1 MKETLRV
8 FIVGMIMGAAEVV
21 PGVSG
26 GTIAFV
32 TGIYERL
39 VSAIQRFNPMLVR
52 DVVRDGFLTT
62 WKDVDGNFLLSLFAG
77 MVISILSLAS
87 GVSYL
92 LDQYPI
98 FIWSF
103 FFGLVIASVVLVKKQ
118 ISRLGWDIGLIVLI
132 GALFGLM
139 VSNLVPIELEPAPVY
154 LFLGGAV
161 AVCAWILPGL
171 SGSFIL
177 LMLGLYRFVLEAI
190 KDLDLMVLLVL
201 GLGCGIGIV
210 SFAGLLK
217 RLLQFYH
224 DEVLALLTGFMLGS
238 LVKLWPWQ
246 HTLSYQ
252 LKPDGSQIPLLQDP
266 VSPFAYTGITG
277 HSPELAIALIGLLM
291 GCIGVLGLD
300 LLARMESKDTSK
312 SDNH

>member
-1 MKETLRV
+1 MKEALRV

-62 WKDVDGNFLLSLFAG
+62 WKNVDGNFLLSLFAG

-177 LMLGLYRFVLEAI
+177 LMLDI
-190 KDLDLMVLLVL
+190 W
-201 GLGCGIGIV
+201 GIFCRKQV
-210 SFAGLLK
+210 RTQSN
-217 RLLQFYH
+217 R
-224 DEVLALLTGFMLGS
+224 
-238 LVKLWPWQ
+238 
-246 HTLSYQ
+246 
-252 LKPDGSQIPLLQDP
+252 
-266 VSPFAYTGITG
+266 
-277 HSPELAIALIGLLM
+277 
-291 GCIGVLGLD
+291 
-300 LLARMESKDTSK
+300 
-312 SDNH
+312 